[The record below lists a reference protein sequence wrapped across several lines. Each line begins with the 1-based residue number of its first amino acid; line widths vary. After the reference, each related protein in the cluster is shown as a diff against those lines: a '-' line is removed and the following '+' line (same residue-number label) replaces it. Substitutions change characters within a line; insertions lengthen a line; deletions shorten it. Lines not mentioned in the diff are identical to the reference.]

1 MKTMQFVKMD
11 GAGNDF
17 VVAAELPGNTVLH
30 TPDAVR
36 AVCDRRRGIGADGML
51 ILRPVSLGELNMSY
65 YNSDGS
71 PADLCGNGLRC
82 CMEFAALAG
91 LAGDHAVFHTGAGR
105 LEAWR
110 IAPEQIRIQMPSA
123 EPFRE
128 LTVCGYPL
136 FLTSTGVPHA
146 VVPLMKRGFEELDA
160 VRTGR
165 SIRLAEELEP
175 TGANVDFIEV
185 LDPDTARVR
194 TYERGVEDETLACG
208 TGAAAVGAFLWRK
221 YGGDRKKRI
230 ICVGGDVLSNELTV
244 NGNILKEIHLSGPAR
259 AVFSGNWNW
268 K

>member
-1 MKTMQFVKMD
+1 
-11 GAGNDF
+11 
-17 VVAAELPGNTVLH
+17 
-30 TPDAVR
+30 
-36 AVCDRRRGIGADGML
+36 
-51 ILRPVSLGELNMSY
+51 
-65 YNSDGS
+65 
-71 PADLCGNGLRC
+71 
-82 CMEFAALAG
+82 MEFAALAG

-175 TGANVDFIEV
+175 AGANVDFIEV

-221 YGGDRKKRI
+221 HGGDRKKRI
-230 ICVGGDVLSNELTV
+230 ICVGGDVLSIELTV

>member
-1 MKTMQFVKMD
+1 MD

-123 EPFRE
+123 ELFRE

-230 ICVGGDVLSNELTV
+230 ICVGGDVLSIELTV